1 VTFLSTRPG
10 QGEVFFGTGPGCAG
24 LVNVATEDQSPGT
37 TRHAVFVSGND
48 LPGTVGSNGIS
59 PGTTYWYETVTTSSI
74 GTEINNN
81 AGNCYPVTAG

>member
-1 VTFLSTRPG
+1 
-10 QGEVFFGTGPGCAG
+10 
-24 LVNVATEDQSPGT
+24 VNVATEDQSPGT
-37 TRHAVFVSGND
+37 TRHAVFVNGND

-59 PGTTYWYETVTTSSI
+59 PGTTYWYETVTTSSA